1 MVTVGLVVVVVVFAA
16 IWASRYIK
24 VGPNE
29 VLVVSGRKHRYTDP
43 DGSVQS
49 RGFRI
54 RKGGGTFVIPVI
66 EKVDE
71 PVAQVEKPVLSEE
84 ELFQQK
90 SLEELNKDQ
99 VLKKIN
105 FDFDMYAIREDMK
118 PIMQANANWLLKFAS
133 VEVLVEGHCDE
144 KGTIEYNIA
153 LGEKRAEAARNYLVS
168 LGLNAAKVKIIS
180 YGKSKPLVQGVDEE
194 SYFQNRRAEFVITK
208 K

>member
-1 MVTVGLVVVVVVFAA
+1 MKKLLLVVVALSLILMLGACAKKAPQVAPVAPVV
-16 IWASRYIK
+16 
-24 VGPNE
+24 
-29 VLVVSGRKHRYTDP
+29 
-43 DGSVQS
+43 
-49 RGFRI
+49 
-54 RKGGGTFVIPVI
+54 

-105 FDFDMYAIREDMK
+105 FDFDMYTIRDDMK
-118 PIMQANANWLLKFAS
+118 PVMQANANWLLKFPS

-144 KGTIEYNIA
+144 RGTIEYNIA
-153 LGEKRAEAARNYLVS
+153 LGEKRAEAAKNYLVS

-180 YGKSKPLVQGVDEE
+180 YGKSKPLVAGVDEAT
-194 SYFQNRRAEFVITK
+194 YFQNRRAEFVITK

>member
-1 MVTVGLVVVVVVFAA
+1 MKRFLILILALSFILLLSACSKKAARVEPVQGPVV
-16 IWASRYIK
+16 
-24 VGPNE
+24 E
-29 VLVVSGRKHRYTDP
+29 T
-43 DGSVQS
+43 
-49 RGFRI
+49 
-54 RKGGGTFVIPVI
+54 
-66 EKVDE
+66 VDE

-99 VLKKIN
+99 VLRMIH
-105 FDFDMYAIREDMK
+105 FDFDMYSIREDMK
-118 PIMQANANWLLKFAS
+118 PVMQANADWLLKFPS

-144 KGTIEYNIA
+144 RGTIEYNIA

-180 YGKSKPLVQGVDEE
+180 YGKSKPLVTGVDEAT
-194 SYFQNRRAEFVITK
+194 YFQNRRAEFVITK

>member
-1 MVTVGLVVVVVVFAA
+1 MKRFLIIVLAVSFILLLSACSKKAAKVAPVQGPAVETV
-16 IWASRYIK
+16 
-24 VGPNE
+24 E
-29 VLVVSGRKHRYTDP
+29 
-43 DGSVQS
+43 
-49 RGFRI
+49 
-54 RKGGGTFVIPVI
+54 
-66 EKVDE
+66 E
-71 PVAQVEKPVLSEE
+71 PVAQVEKPYLSEE

-99 VLKKIN
+99 VLKMIH

-118 PIMQANANWLLKFAS
+118 PVMQANANWLLKFPS

-144 KGTIEYNIA
+144 RGTIEYNIA
-153 LGEKRAEAARNYLVS
+153 LGEKRAEAAKNYLVS

-180 YGKSKPLVQGVDEE
+180 YGKSKPLVQGVDEA

>member
-1 MVTVGLVVVVVVFAA
+1 MKKWMLIVVALSIVLMFSACGKKAAKVEPVQEPVV
-16 IWASRYIK
+16 
-24 VGPNE
+24 
-29 VLVVSGRKHRYTDP
+29 
-43 DGSVQS
+43 
-49 RGFRI
+49 
-54 RKGGGTFVIPVI
+54 

-99 VLKKIN
+99 ILKRIN

-118 PIMQANANWLLKFAS
+118 PIVQANANWLLKFPS
-133 VEVLVEGHCDE
+133 VEVLIEGHCDE

-153 LGEKRAEAARNYLVS
+153 LGEKRAEAAKNYLVS

-180 YGKSKPLVQGVDEE
+180 YGKSKPLVQGVDEA